1 MSDLEFPIVAPE
13 KWANLMPLLIGVVAP
28 VGALVAIGLG
38 KPQPQEWPIIAL
50 AIAMMPL
57 MAGLLAWSMHHRSV
71 SLSSAGMRI
80 RGLPWARVV
89 PLGDLDIASVR
100 IVNLDEQRKLRPGFK
115 IAGAR
120 LPGFRSGWFR
130 LHDARRAYVLLTD
143 WRRTVELPRKDGRV
157 YLFSLQ
163 RPESFIDA
171 LGNLTR

>member
-1 MSDLEFPIVAPE
+1 MSELDFPIVPPE
-13 KWANLMPLLIGVVAP
+13 KWANLVPLLMGVVAP
-28 VGALVAIGLG
+28 VGAMVAIGLA
-38 KPQPQEWPIIAL
+38 KPPPQEWPIIAL
-50 AIAMMPL
+50 AIAIMPV
-57 MAGLLAWSMHHRSV
+57 MAGLLAWSMYHRSV
-71 SLSSAGMRI
+71 SLSSDGMRI

-89 PLGDLDIASVR
+89 PLGDIDIANVR
-100 IVNLDEQRKLRPGFK
+100 IVNLDDQRKLRPGFK
-115 IAGAR
+115 IAGSR

-171 LGNLTR
+171 LGKLTR